1 MRARRT
7 TVLAAVAFGA
17 CVLLPLGAVLLVL
30 GRTGDRGALSVAGI
44 VVGVAG
50 ATTDATTILTAFF
63 AANIRGMIRGGGG
76 IPGLFFDGKQPC
88 WR

>member
-44 VVGVAG
+44 VGLVLGLVCLR
-50 ATTDATTILTAFF
+50 ILTWVRRARLMTR
-63 AANIRGMIRGGGG
+63 A
-76 IPGLFFDGKQPC
+76 GLALHEGPPDP
-88 WR
+88 